1 MKKEMV
7 VVLATLMMITF
18 TLVTDKKA
26 EAFDALLSG
35 PSIQ

>member
-1 MKKEMV
+1 MKKAMV
-7 VVLATLMMITF
+7 VVLAILMMITF
-18 TLVTDKKA
+18 TLTMDKKA